1 MDTASRYDGRMME
14 RLNLP
19 RLATLALA
27 LLIGLQLAWI
37 VTGALGSHVVAGP
50 RASGPGASGGVGSA
64 PVSEAMD
71 TGLAVIGRI
80 AAARLFGESPGGPG
94 ASTAGGGA
102 VPPSSL
108 ALVLAG
114 VFAREDPGAGR
125 AIIGETAATG
135 RLYGVGATLPGGAR
149 LTEVHPDRVILER
162 GGQRESLTL
171 PRSTMPAQPST
182 DGAANVPALA
192 PAASASSS
200 SSSSPSPSP
209 LGASIAEDPARFIR
223 WQAMLRDGQV
233 AGVRVYPGEQT
244 ALFTRSGLRPGDL
257 VVAVNDSPLTDQAT
271 AAQFLRMLAGA
282 PTSVVTV
289 ERDGRTENLSIDLAR
304 LGQAGAK

>member
-27 LLIGLQLAWI
+27 LVIGLQLAWI
-37 VTGALGSHVVAGP
+37 VTGALGSHVAAGP
-50 RASGPGASGGVGSA
+50 RASGGVGSA

-71 TGLAVIGRI
+71 TGLAVIGHI
-80 AAARLFGESPGGPG
+80 VAARLFGESSGGPG
-94 ASTAGGGA
+94 APSDGGGA
-102 VPPSSL
+102 APPSSL
-108 ALVLAG
+108 PLVLAG

-135 RLYGVGATLPGGAR
+135 RLYGVGATLPGGVR
-149 LTEVHPDRVILER
+149 LAEVHPDRVILDR
-162 GGQRESLTL
+162 GGQREALSL
-171 PRSTMPAQPST
+171 PRSTMPTQPST
-182 DGAANVPALA
+182 DGATSVPALA
-192 PAASASSS
+192 PGASS
-200 SSSSPSPSP
+200 SPSP
-209 LGASIAEDPARFIR
+209 LGASIAEDPGRFIR

-233 AGVRVYPGEQT
+233 AGVRVYPGEQA

-282 PTSVVTV
+282 PSSVVTV

>member
-1 MDTASRYDGRMME
+1 M
-14 RLNLP
+14 
-19 RLATLALA
+19 
-27 LLIGLQLAWI
+27 IGLQLAWI
-37 VTGALGSHVVAGP
+37 VTGALGSHVVARPG
-50 RASGPGASGGVGSA
+50 AAGPGVGTL
-64 PVSEAMD
+64 D
-71 TGLAVIGRI
+71 TGLVVVGRI

-94 ASTAGGGA
+94 DGA

-162 GGQRESLTL
+162 SGQREALSL
-171 PRSTMPAQPST
+171 PRSTMPTQPAT
-182 DGAANVPALA
+182 GGATNGPALA
-192 PAASASSS
+192 PAASSS
-200 SSSSPSPSP
+200 SSSSPSLP
-209 LGASIAEDPARFIR
+209 GASIAEDPARFIR
-223 WQAMLRDGQV
+223 WQAILRDGQV
-233 AGVRVYPGEQT
+233 AGVRVYPGEQA

-282 PTSVVTV
+282 PSSVVTV
-289 ERDGRTENLSIDLAR
+289 ERDGRMENLSIDLAR

>member
-1 MDTASRYDGRMME
+1 MME

-37 VTGALGSHVVAGP
+37 VTGALGSHVVARPG
-50 RASGPGASGGVGSA
+50 AAGPGVGTL
-64 PVSEAMD
+64 D
-71 TGLAVIGRI
+71 TGLVVVGRI
-80 AAARLFGESPGGPG
+80 AAARLFGESPGAPG
-94 ASTAGGGA
+94 DGA

-114 VFAREDPGAGR
+114 VFAREDPAAGR

-162 GGQRESLTL
+162 GGQREALSL
-171 PRSTMPAQPST
+171 PRSTMPAQPAT
-182 DGAANVPALA
+182 GGATNGPALA
-192 PAASASSS
+192 PAASSSL
-200 SSSSPSPSP
+200 P
-209 LGASIAEDPARFIR
+209 GASIAEDPARFIR
-223 WQAMLRDGQV
+223 WQAILRDGQV
-233 AGVRVYPGEQT
+233 AGVRVYPGEQA

-282 PTSVVTV
+282 PSSVVTV
-289 ERDGRTENLSIDLAR
+289 ERDGRMEKLSIDLAR

>member
-1 MDTASRYDGRMME
+1 ME

-37 VTGALGSHVVAGP
+37 VTGALGSHVVARPG
-50 RASGPGASGGVGSA
+50 AAGPGVGTL
-64 PVSEAMD
+64 D
-71 TGLAVIGRI
+71 TGLVVVGRI

-94 ASTAGGGA
+94 GPGDGA

-114 VFAREDPGAGR
+114 VFAREDPAAGR

-162 GGQRESLTL
+162 GGQREALSL
-171 PRSTMPAQPST
+171 PRSTMPAQPAT
-182 DGAANVPALA
+182 GGATNGPALA
-192 PAASASSS
+192 PAASSSL
-200 SSSSPSPSP
+200 P
-209 LGASIAEDPARFIR
+209 GASIAEDPARFIR
-223 WQAMLRDGQV
+223 WQAILRDGQV
-233 AGVRVYPGEQT
+233 AGVRVYPGEQA

-282 PTSVVTV
+282 PSSVVTV
-289 ERDGRTENLSIDLAR
+289 ERDGRMENLSIDLAR

>member
-80 AAARLFGESPGGPG
+80 VAARLFGESPGGPG

-162 GGQRESLTL
+162 GGQREALTL

-192 PAASASSS
+192 PAASSSS
-200 SSSSPSPSP
+200 SPSP

-282 PTSVVTV
+282 PSSVVTV

>member
-1 MDTASRYDGRMME
+1 ME

-37 VTGALGSHVVAGP
+37 VTGALGSHVVARPG
-50 RASGPGASGGVGSA
+50 AAGPGVGTL
-64 PVSEAMD
+64 D
-71 TGLAVIGRI
+71 TGLVVVGRI

-94 ASTAGGGA
+94 DGA

-162 GGQRESLTL
+162 SGQREALSL
-171 PRSTMPAQPST
+171 PRSTMPTQPAT
-182 DGAANVPALA
+182 GGATNGPALA
-192 PAASASSS
+192 PAASSS
-200 SSSSPSPSP
+200 SSSSPSLP
-209 LGASIAEDPARFIR
+209 GASIAEDPARFIR
-223 WQAMLRDGQV
+223 WQAILRDGQV
-233 AGVRVYPGEQT
+233 AGVRVYPGEQA

-282 PTSVVTV
+282 PSSVVTV
-289 ERDGRTENLSIDLAR
+289 ERDGRMENLSIDLAR

>member
-1 MDTASRYDGRMME
+1 ME

-37 VTGALGSHVVAGP
+37 VTGALGSHVVARPG
-50 RASGPGASGGVGSA
+50 AAGPGVGTL
-64 PVSEAMD
+64 D
-71 TGLAVIGRI
+71 TGLVVVGRI
-80 AAARLFGESPGGPG
+80 AAARLFGESPGDPG
-94 ASTAGGGA
+94 DGA

-114 VFAREDPGAGR
+114 VFACEDPAAGR

-162 GGQRESLTL
+162 GGQREALSL
-171 PRSTMPAQPST
+171 PRSTMPAQPAT
-182 DGAANVPALA
+182 GGATNGPALA
-192 PAASASSS
+192 PAASSSL
-200 SSSSPSPSP
+200 P
-209 LGASIAEDPARFIR
+209 GASIAEDPARFIR
-223 WQAMLRDGQV
+223 WQAILRDGQV
-233 AGVRVYPGEQT
+233 AGVRVYPGEQA

-282 PTSVVTV
+282 PSSVVTV
-289 ERDGRTENLSIDLAR
+289 ERDGRMENLSIDLAR

>member
-1 MDTASRYDGRMME
+1 MDTASRYNGRMME

-50 RASGPGASGGVGSA
+50 RASGGVGSA

-162 GGQRESLTL
+162 GGQREALTL

-182 DGAANVPALA
+182 GGAANVPALA
-192 PAASASSS
+192 PAASA
-200 SSSSPSPSP
+200 SPSP

-271 AAQFLRMLAGA
+271 ASQFLRMLAGA
-282 PTSVVTV
+282 PSSVVTV

>member
-1 MDTASRYDGRMME
+1 
-14 RLNLP
+14 
-19 RLATLALA
+19 
-27 LLIGLQLAWI
+27 
-37 VTGALGSHVVAGP
+37 
-50 RASGPGASGGVGSA
+50 
-64 PVSEAMD
+64 MD
-71 TGLAVIGRI
+71 TGLVVVGRI

-94 ASTAGGGA
+94 DGA

-162 GGQRESLTL
+162 SGQREALSL
-171 PRSTMPAQPST
+171 PRSTMPTQPAT
-182 DGAANVPALA
+182 GGATNGPALA
-192 PAASASSS
+192 PAASSS
-200 SSSSPSPSP
+200 SSSSPSLP
-209 LGASIAEDPARFIR
+209 GASIAEDPARFIR
-223 WQAMLRDGQV
+223 WQAILRDGQV
-233 AGVRVYPGEQT
+233 AGVRVYPGEQA

-282 PTSVVTV
+282 PSSVVTV
-289 ERDGRTENLSIDLAR
+289 ERDGRMENLSIDLAR

>member
-27 LLIGLQLAWI
+27 LVIGLQLAWI
-37 VTGALGSHVVAGP
+37 VTGALGSHVAAGQ
-50 RASGPGASGGVGSA
+50 RASGGVGSA

-71 TGLAVIGRI
+71 TGLAVIGHI
-80 AAARLFGESPGGPG
+80 VAARLFGESSGGPG
-94 ASTAGGGA
+94 APSDGSGA
-102 VPPSSL
+102 APPSSL
-108 ALVLAG
+108 PLVLAG

-135 RLYGVGATLPGGAR
+135 RLYGVGATLPGGVR
-149 LTEVHPDRVILER
+149 LAEVHPDRVILDR
-162 GGQRESLTL
+162 GGQREALSL

-182 DGAANVPALA
+182 DGATSVPALA
-192 PAASASSS
+192 PGA
-200 SSSSPSPSP
+200 SPSP
-209 LGASIAEDPARFIR
+209 LGASIAEDPGRFIR

-233 AGVRVYPGEQT
+233 AGVRVYPGEQ
-244 ALFTRSGLRPGDL
+244 AVLFTRSGLRPGDL

-282 PTSVVTV
+282 PSSVVTV

-304 LGQAGAK
+304 LSQVGVK

>member
-1 MDTASRYDGRMME
+1 ME

-37 VTGALGSHVVAGP
+37 VTGALGSHVVARPG
-50 RASGPGASGGVGSA
+50 AAGPGVGTL
-64 PVSEAMD
+64 D
-71 TGLAVIGRI
+71 TGLVVVGRI

-94 ASTAGGGA
+94 DGA

-162 GGQRESLTL
+162 GGQREALSL
-171 PRSTMPAQPST
+171 PRSTMPAQPAT
-182 DGAANVPALA
+182 GGATNGPALA
-192 PAASASSS
+192 PAASSSS
-200 SSSSPSPSP
+200 SSSSPSLP
-209 LGASIAEDPARFIR
+209 GASIAEDPARFIR
-223 WQAMLRDGQV
+223 WQAILRDGQV
-233 AGVRVYPGEQT
+233 AGVRVYPGEQA

-282 PTSVVTV
+282 PSSVVTV
-289 ERDGRTENLSIDLAR
+289 ERDGRMENLSIDLAR

>member
-1 MDTASRYDGRMME
+1 MDTASRYDGRMMK

-50 RASGPGASGGVGSA
+50 RASGPRASGGVGSA

-162 GGQRESLTL
+162 GGQREALTL

-182 DGAANVPALA
+182 GGAANVPALA
-192 PAASASSS
+192 PAASA
-200 SSSSPSPSP
+200 SPSP

-271 AAQFLRMLAGA
+271 ASQFLRMLAGA
-282 PTSVVTV
+282 PSSVVTV

>member
-1 MDTASRYDGRMME
+1 ME

-37 VTGALGSHVVAGP
+37 VTGALGSHVVARPG
-50 RASGPGASGGVGSA
+50 AAGPGVGTL
-64 PVSEAMD
+64 D
-71 TGLAVIGRI
+71 TGLVVVGRI
-80 AAARLFGESPGGPG
+80 AAARLFGESPGAPG
-94 ASTAGGGA
+94 DGA

-114 VFAREDPGAGR
+114 VFAREDPAAGR

-162 GGQRESLTL
+162 GGQHEALSL
-171 PRSTMPAQPST
+171 PRSTMPAQPAT
-182 DGAANVPALA
+182 GGATNGPALA
-192 PAASASSS
+192 PAASS
-200 SSSSPSPSP
+200 SSSSPSLP
-209 LGASIAEDPARFIR
+209 GASIAEDPARFIR
-223 WQAMLRDGQV
+223 WQAILRDGQV
-233 AGVRVYPGEQT
+233 AGVRVYPGEQA

-282 PTSVVTV
+282 PSSVVTV
-289 ERDGRTENLSIDLAR
+289 ERDGRMENLSIDLAR

>member
-1 MDTASRYDGRMME
+1 ME

-37 VTGALGSHVVAGP
+37 VTGALGSHVVARPG
-50 RASGPGASGGVGSA
+50 AAGPGVGTLDSGLV
-64 PVSEAMD
+64 V
-71 TGLAVIGRI
+71 VGRI

-94 ASTAGGGA
+94 DGA

-162 GGQRESLTL
+162 SGQREALSL
-171 PRSTMPAQPST
+171 PRSTMPTQPAT
-182 DGAANVPALA
+182 GGATNGPALA
-192 PAASASSS
+192 PAASSS
-200 SSSSPSPSP
+200 SSSSPSLP
-209 LGASIAEDPARFIR
+209 GASIAEDPARFIR
-223 WQAMLRDGQV
+223 WQAILRDGQV
-233 AGVRVYPGEQT
+233 AGVRVYPGEQA

-282 PTSVVTV
+282 PSSVVTV
-289 ERDGRTENLSIDLAR
+289 ERDGRMENLSIDLAR

>member
-1 MDTASRYDGRMME
+1 MIE

-19 RLATLALA
+19 RLTTLALA

-37 VTGALGSHVVAGP
+37 VTGALGSHVGAGP
-50 RASGPGASGGVGSA
+50 GVARPDIAGNVGSA
-64 PVSEAMD
+64 SDAGTLD
-71 TGLAVIGRI
+71 SGLAVIRRI
-80 AAARLFGESPGGPG
+80 AAARLFGESTGDP
-94 ASTAGGGA
+94 ASTDDGGGA

-162 GGQRESLTL
+162 GGQREALTL
-171 PRSTMPAQPST
+171 PRSTMPAQPAT
-182 DGAANVPALA
+182 GGATNVPALA
-192 PAASASSS
+192 PAASASS
-200 SSSSPSPSP
+200 SPSP

-282 PTSVVTV
+282 PSSVVTV

>member
-1 MDTASRYDGRMME
+1 ME

-37 VTGALGSHVVAGP
+37 VTGALGSHVVARPG
-50 RASGPGASGGVGSA
+50 AAGPGVGTL
-64 PVSEAMD
+64 D
-71 TGLAVIGRI
+71 TGLVVVGRI

-94 ASTAGGGA
+94 DGA

-114 VFAREDPGAGR
+114 VFAREDPSAGR

-162 GGQRESLTL
+162 GGQREALSL
-171 PRSTMPAQPST
+171 PRSTMPAQPAT
-182 DGAANVPALA
+182 GGATNGPALA
-192 PAASASSS
+192 PAAS
-200 SSSSPSPSP
+200 SSPSLP
-209 LGASIAEDPARFIR
+209 GASIAEDPARFIR
-223 WQAMLRDGQV
+223 WQAILRDGQV
-233 AGVRVYPGEQT
+233 AGVRVYPGEQA

-282 PTSVVTV
+282 PSSVVTV
-289 ERDGRTENLSIDLAR
+289 ERDGRMENLSIDLAR

>member
-1 MDTASRYDGRMME
+1 ME

-37 VTGALGSHVVAGP
+37 VTGALGSHVVARPGAARP
-50 RASGPGASGGVGSA
+50 GAAGPGVGTL
-64 PVSEAMD
+64 D
-71 TGLAVIGRI
+71 TGLVVVGRI

-94 ASTAGGGA
+94 DGA

-114 VFAREDPGAGR
+114 VFAREDPSAGR

-162 GGQRESLTL
+162 GGQREALSL
-171 PRSTMPAQPST
+171 PRSTMPAQPAT
-182 DGAANVPALA
+182 GGATNGPALA
-192 PAASASSS
+192 PAAS
-200 SSSSPSPSP
+200 SSPSLP
-209 LGASIAEDPARFIR
+209 GASIAEDPARFIR
-223 WQAMLRDGQV
+223 WQAILRDGQV
-233 AGVRVYPGEQT
+233 AGVRVYPGEQA

-282 PTSVVTV
+282 PSSVVTV
-289 ERDGRTENLSIDLAR
+289 ERDGRMENLSIDLAR

>member
-1 MDTASRYDGRMME
+1 ME

-37 VTGALGSHVVAGP
+37 VTGALGSHVVARPG
-50 RASGPGASGGVGSA
+50 AAGPGVGTL
-64 PVSEAMD
+64 D
-71 TGLAVIGRI
+71 TGLVVVGRI
-80 AAARLFGESPGGPG
+80 AAARLFGESPGDPG
-94 ASTAGGGA
+94 DGA

-114 VFAREDPGAGR
+114 VFAREDPAAGR

-162 GGQRESLTL
+162 GGQREALSL
-171 PRSTMPAQPST
+171 PRSTMPAQPAT
-182 DGAANVPALA
+182 GGATNGPALA
-192 PAASASSS
+192 PAASSS
-200 SSSSPSPSP
+200 SSSSPSLP
-209 LGASIAEDPARFIR
+209 GASIAEDPARFIR
-223 WQAMLRDGQV
+223 WQAILRDGQV
-233 AGVRVYPGEQT
+233 AGVRVYPGEQA

-282 PTSVVTV
+282 PSSVVTV
-289 ERDGRTENLSIDLAR
+289 ERDGRMENLSIDLAR

>member
-1 MDTASRYDGRMME
+1 ME

-37 VTGALGSHVVAGP
+37 VTGALGSHVVARPG
-50 RASGPGASGGVGSA
+50 AAGPGVGTL
-64 PVSEAMD
+64 D
-71 TGLAVIGRI
+71 TGLVVVGRI

-94 ASTAGGGA
+94 DGA

-162 GGQRESLTL
+162 GGQREALSL
-171 PRSTMPAQPST
+171 PRSTMPAQPAT
-182 DGAANVPALA
+182 GGATNGPALA
-192 PAASASSS
+192 PAASSS
-200 SSSSPSPSP
+200 SSSSPSLP
-209 LGASIAEDPARFIR
+209 GASIAEDPARFIR
-223 WQAMLRDGQV
+223 WQAILRDGQV
-233 AGVRVYPGEQT
+233 AGVRVYPGEQA

-282 PTSVVTV
+282 PSSVVTV
-289 ERDGRTENLSIDLAR
+289 ERDGRMENLSIDLAR

>member
-50 RASGPGASGGVGSA
+50 GVAGSGASGGVGSA
-64 PVSEAMD
+64 PVSGAMD
-71 TGLAVIGRI
+71 TGLVVVGRI
-80 AAARLFGESPGGPG
+80 AAARLFGESTGRPG
-94 ASTAGGGA
+94 APTDGGGA

-162 GGQRESLTL
+162 GGQREALTL
-171 PRSTMPAQPST
+171 PRSSMPAQPST
-182 DGAANVPALA
+182 SGATNVPALA
-192 PAASASSS
+192 PTA
-200 SSSSPSPSP
+200 SSSPSASPSP
-209 LGASIAEDPARFIR
+209 PGASIAEDPARFIR

-244 ALFTRSGLRPGDL
+244 VLFTRSGLRPGDL

-282 PTSVVTV
+282 PSSVVTV

>member
-1 MDTASRYDGRMME
+1 ME

-37 VTGALGSHVVAGP
+37 VTGALGSHVVARPGAARP
-50 RASGPGASGGVGSA
+50 GAAGPGVGTL
-64 PVSEAMD
+64 D
-71 TGLAVIGRI
+71 TGLVVVGRI

-94 ASTAGGGA
+94 DGA

-162 GGQRESLTL
+162 GGQREALSL
-171 PRSTMPAQPST
+171 PRSTMPAQPAT
-182 DGAANVPALA
+182 GGATNGPALA
-192 PAASASSS
+192 PAASSS
-200 SSSSPSPSP
+200 SSSSPSLP
-209 LGASIAEDPARFIR
+209 GASIAEDPARFIR
-223 WQAMLRDGQV
+223 WQAILRDGQV
-233 AGVRVYPGEQT
+233 AGVRVYPGEQA

-282 PTSVVTV
+282 PSSVVTV
-289 ERDGRTENLSIDLAR
+289 ERDGRMENLSIDLAR

>member
-1 MDTASRYDGRMME
+1 ME

-37 VTGALGSHVVAGP
+37 VTGALGSHVVARPG
-50 RASGPGASGGVGSA
+50 AAGPGVGTL
-64 PVSEAMD
+64 D
-71 TGLAVIGRI
+71 TGLVVVGRI

-94 ASTAGGGA
+94 DGA

-162 GGQRESLTL
+162 SGQREALSL
-171 PRSTMPAQPST
+171 PRSTMPTQPAT
-182 DGAANVPALA
+182 GGATNGPALA
-192 PAASASSS
+192 PAASS
-200 SSSSPSPSP
+200 SSSSPSL

-223 WQAMLRDGQV
+223 WQAILRDGQV
-233 AGVRVYPGEQT
+233 AGVRVYPGEQA

-282 PTSVVTV
+282 PSSVVTV
-289 ERDGRTENLSIDLAR
+289 ERDGRMENLSIDLAR

>member
-1 MDTASRYDGRMME
+1 ME

-37 VTGALGSHVVAGP
+37 VTGALGSHVVARPG
-50 RASGPGASGGVGSA
+50 AAGPGVGTL
-64 PVSEAMD
+64 D
-71 TGLAVIGRI
+71 TGLVVVGRI

-94 ASTAGGGA
+94 DGA

-162 GGQRESLTL
+162 GGQREALSL
-171 PRSTMPAQPST
+171 PRSTMPAQPAT
-182 DGAANVPALA
+182 GGATNGPALA
-192 PAASASSS
+192 PAAS
-200 SSSSPSPSP
+200 SSPSLP
-209 LGASIAEDPARFIR
+209 GASIAEDPARFIR
-223 WQAMLRDGQV
+223 WQAILRDGQV
-233 AGVRVYPGEQT
+233 AGVRVYPGEQA

-282 PTSVVTV
+282 PSSVVTV
-289 ERDGRTENLSIDLAR
+289 ERDGRMENLSIDLAR

>member
-1 MDTASRYDGRMME
+1 ME

-37 VTGALGSHVVAGP
+37 VTGALGSHVVARPGAARP
-50 RASGPGASGGVGSA
+50 GAAGPGVGTL
-64 PVSEAMD
+64 D
-71 TGLAVIGRI
+71 TGLVVVGRI

-94 ASTAGGGA
+94 DGA

-162 GGQRESLTL
+162 GGQREALSL
-171 PRSTMPAQPST
+171 PRSTMPAQPAT
-182 DGAANVPALA
+182 GGATNGPALA
-192 PAASASSS
+192 PAASS
-200 SSSSPSPSP
+200 SSSSPSLP
-209 LGASIAEDPARFIR
+209 GASIAEDPARFIR
-223 WQAMLRDGQV
+223 WQAILRDGQV
-233 AGVRVYPGEQT
+233 AGVRVYPGEQA

-282 PTSVVTV
+282 PSSVVTV
-289 ERDGRTENLSIDLAR
+289 ERDGRMENLSIDLAR

>member
-1 MDTASRYDGRMME
+1 ME

-37 VTGALGSHVVAGP
+37 VTGALGSHVVARPG
-50 RASGPGASGGVGSA
+50 AAGPGVGTL
-64 PVSEAMD
+64 D
-71 TGLAVIGRI
+71 TGLVVVGRI
-80 AAARLFGESPGGPG
+80 AAARLFGESPGAPG
-94 ASTAGGGA
+94 DGA

-114 VFAREDPGAGR
+114 VFAREDPAAGR

-162 GGQRESLTL
+162 VGQREALSL
-171 PRSTMPAQPST
+171 PRSTMPAQPAT
-182 DGAANVPALA
+182 GGATNGPALA
-192 PAASASSS
+192 PAASSSL
-200 SSSSPSPSP
+200 P
-209 LGASIAEDPARFIR
+209 GASIAEDPARFIR
-223 WQAMLRDGQV
+223 WQAILRDGQV
-233 AGVRVYPGEQT
+233 AGVRVYPGEQA

-282 PTSVVTV
+282 PSSVVTV
-289 ERDGRTENLSIDLAR
+289 ERDGRMENLSIDLAR

>member
-1 MDTASRYDGRMME
+1 ME

-37 VTGALGSHVVAGP
+37 VTGALGSHVVARPGAARP
-50 RASGPGASGGVGSA
+50 GAAGPGVGTL
-64 PVSEAMD
+64 D
-71 TGLAVIGRI
+71 TGLVVVGRI

-94 ASTAGGGA
+94 DGA

-162 GGQRESLTL
+162 GGQREALSL
-171 PRSTMPAQPST
+171 PRSTMPAQPAT
-182 DGAANVPALA
+182 GGATNGPALA
-192 PAASASSS
+192 PAAS
-200 SSSSPSPSP
+200 SSSPSLP
-209 LGASIAEDPARFIR
+209 GASIAEDPARFIR
-223 WQAMLRDGQV
+223 WQAILRDGQV
-233 AGVRVYPGEQT
+233 AGVRVYPGEQA

-282 PTSVVTV
+282 PSSVVTV
-289 ERDGRTENLSIDLAR
+289 ERDGRMENLSIDLAR

>member
-50 RASGPGASGGVGSA
+50 RASGPGASGGVGSS

-182 DGAANVPALA
+182 GGATNVPALA

-200 SSSSPSPSP
+200 PSPP
-209 LGASIAEDPARFIR
+209 GASIAEDPARFIR

-282 PTSVVTV
+282 PSSVVTV

>member
-1 MDTASRYDGRMME
+1 MDTASRYDGWMME
-14 RLNLP
+14 RLKLP

-37 VTGALGSHVVAGP
+37 VTGALGSHVAAGP
-50 RASGPGASGGVGSA
+50 RASGGVGSA

-80 AAARLFGESPGGPG
+80 VAARLFGESLGGPG
-94 ASTAGGGA
+94 APTDGGGA
-102 VPPSSL
+102 APPSSL
-108 ALVLAG
+108 PLVLAG

-149 LTEVHPDRVILER
+149 LAEVHPDRVILDR
-162 GGQRESLTL
+162 GGQREALSL

-182 DGAANVPALA
+182 DGATSVPALA
-192 PAASASSS
+192 PGA
-200 SSSSPSPSP
+200 SPSQ
-209 LGASIAEDPARFIR
+209 LGASIAEDPGRFIR

-233 AGVRVYPGEQT
+233 AGVRVYPGEQA

-282 PTSVVTV
+282 PSSVVTV

-304 LGQAGAK
+304 LSQVGVK

>member
-1 MDTASRYDGRMME
+1 ME

-27 LLIGLQLAWI
+27 LLSGLQLAWI
-37 VTGALGSHVVAGP
+37 VTGALGSHVVARPG
-50 RASGPGASGGVGSA
+50 AAGPGVGTL
-64 PVSEAMD
+64 D
-71 TGLAVIGRI
+71 TGLVVVGRI

-94 ASTAGGGA
+94 DGA

-162 GGQRESLTL
+162 SGQREALSL
-171 PRSTMPAQPST
+171 PRSTMPTQPAT
-182 DGAANVPALA
+182 GGATNGPALA
-192 PAASASSS
+192 PAAS
-200 SSSSPSPSP
+200 SSSSPSLP
-209 LGASIAEDPARFIR
+209 GASIAEDPARFIR
-223 WQAMLRDGQV
+223 WQAILRDGQV
-233 AGVRVYPGEQT
+233 AGVRVYPGEQA

-282 PTSVVTV
+282 PSSVVTV
-289 ERDGRTENLSIDLAR
+289 ERDGRMENLSIDLAR

>member
-1 MDTASRYDGRMME
+1 ME

-37 VTGALGSHVVAGP
+37 VTGALGSHVVARPG
-50 RASGPGASGGVGSA
+50 AAGPGVGTL
-64 PVSEAMD
+64 D
-71 TGLAVIGRI
+71 TGLVVVGRI

-94 ASTAGGGA
+94 DGA

-162 GGQRESLTL
+162 SGQREALSL
-171 PRSTMPAQPST
+171 PRSTMPTQPAT
-182 DGAANVPALA
+182 GGATNGPALA
-192 PAASASSS
+192 PAASSS
-200 SSSSPSPSP
+200 SSSSPLLP
-209 LGASIAEDPARFIR
+209 GASIAEDPARFIR
-223 WQAMLRDGQV
+223 WQAILRDGQV
-233 AGVRVYPGEQT
+233 AGVRVYPGEQA

-282 PTSVVTV
+282 PSSVVTV
-289 ERDGRTENLSIDLAR
+289 ERDGRMENLSIDLAR

>member
-1 MDTASRYDGRMME
+1 ME

-37 VTGALGSHVVAGP
+37 VTGALGSHVVARPG
-50 RASGPGASGGVGSA
+50 AAGPGVGTL
-64 PVSEAMD
+64 D
-71 TGLAVIGRI
+71 TGLVVVGRI
-80 AAARLFGESPGGPG
+80 AAAQLFGESPGAPG
-94 ASTAGGGA
+94 DGA
-102 VPPSSL
+102 VPASSL

-114 VFAREDPGAGR
+114 VFAREDPAAGR

-162 GGQRESLTL
+162 GGQREALSL
-171 PRSTMPAQPST
+171 PRSTMPAQPAT
-182 DGAANVPALA
+182 GGATNGPALA
-192 PAASASSS
+192 PAAS
-200 SSSSPSPSP
+200 SSPSLP
-209 LGASIAEDPARFIR
+209 GASIAEDPARFIR
-223 WQAMLRDGQV
+223 WQAILRDGQV
-233 AGVRVYPGEQT
+233 AGVRVYPGEQA

-282 PTSVVTV
+282 PSSVVTV
-289 ERDGRTENLSIDLAR
+289 ERDGRMENLSIDLAR